1 MNYPTFKNAYPVVLM
16 PIFLLILAG
25 CQSTYYRTMEKFGYH
40 KRDILVN
47 RVTEARDSQEEAKEQ
62 FKSALDEF
70 SSVVNIEGG
79 SLEEKYTRLNA
90 EYEKSNKK
98 ALLVSDR
105 IASVENVAKA
115 LFDEWEAELSQYTS
129 DRLRQSSQEKLTETK
144 KQYGQ
149 LIDAMK
155 RAERKI
161 DPVLL
166 AFRDQ
171 VLYLKHNLN
180 AQAIAS
186 LRGELVVIEEDV
198 ASLIREMEASIDEAD
213 LFIRSMTETTLN

>member
-79 SLEEKYTRLNA
+79 SLEKKYTRLNA

-129 DRLRQSSQEKLTETK
+129 DRLRQNSQEKLTETK

-198 ASLIREMEASIDEAD
+198 ASLIREMEASIAEAD
-213 LFIRSMTETTLN
+213 LFIRSMTEIILN

>member
-79 SLEEKYTRLNA
+79 SLKEKYTRLNA

-115 LFDEWEAELSQYTS
+115 LFDEWEAELSQYTN
-129 DRLRQSSQEKLTETK
+129 DRLRQNSQGKLTETK

-155 RAERKI
+155 RAEKKI

-198 ASLIREMEASIDEAD
+198 ASLIREMEVSIDEAD
-213 LFIRSMTETTLN
+213 LFIRSMTEITLN

>member
-1 MNYPTFKNAYPVVLM
+1 MNIFFKKLKCY
-16 PIFLLILAG
+16 
-25 CQSTYYRTMEKFGYH
+25 
-40 KRDILVN
+40 
-47 RVTEARDSQEEAKEQ
+47 
-62 FKSALDEF
+62 
-70 SSVVNIEGG
+70 
-79 SLEEKYTRLNA
+79 
-90 EYEKSNKK
+90 
-98 ALLVSDR
+98 
-105 IASVENVAKA
+105 
-115 LFDEWEAELSQYTS
+115 ELSQYTS
-129 DRLRQSSQEKLTETK
+129 DRLRQSSHEKLTQTK

-186 LRGELVVIEEDV
+186 LRGELVVIGEDV
-198 ASLIREMEASIDEAD
+198 LH
-213 LFIRSMTETTLN
+213 